1 MATSSGDSE
10 YIQNLGDSASEL
22 FSFHYPDSELHWPLP
37 EENGTRSE
45 GTVWIDDLD
54 QQLCP
59 YTRPELPPLYN
70 GIEHISAE
78 GFTPWNPRSS
88 ISYLTG
94 PSGFAAQGVYDVSS
108 FGLQEGGISN
118 SRQPWSGDQAFDVTA
133 EAFDVTAEA
142 FDATAETFD
151 VTAEAF
157 DATAEAFDV
166 TAETFDF
173 TGTAY
178 DITGDLHLLRTP
190 HDGNFDKVSTAS
202 TRYFDYP
209 EGQAS
214 HSQYQKEKS
223 E

>member
-10 YIQNLGDSASEL
+10 YIQSLGDSASEL
-22 FSFHYPDSELHWPLP
+22 FSFHYPDSELHWSLP
-37 EENGTRSE
+37 EENGTPSE

-59 YTRPELPPLYN
+59 YTRPEPPPLYN

-78 GFTPWNPRSS
+78 GFTPWNYPSS
-88 ISYLTG
+88 SSYLTG
-94 PSGFAAQGVYDVSS
+94 PSGFAAQGDYDVSS

-118 SRQPWSGDQAFDVTA
+118 SWQPWSGDQAFDVTA
-133 EAFDVTAEA
+133 EAFDVTG
-142 FDATAETFD
+142 
-151 VTAEAF
+151 
-157 DATAEAFDV
+157 EAFDV
-166 TAETFDF
+166 TGEAFDI
-173 TGTAY
+173 TGEAFDVTGEAF
-178 DITGDLHLLRTP
+178 DVTGDLHLLPTP
-190 HDGNFDKVSTAS
+190 HDGNFDKVSMAS

-209 EGQAS
+209 EDQAS

>member
-1 MATSSGDSE
+1 MATSSGGSE

-22 FSFHYPDSELHWPLP
+22 FSFHYPDSELHWSLP

-78 GFTPWNPRSS
+78 GFMPWNPPSS
-88 ISYLTG
+88 MSYLTG
-94 PSGFAAQGVYDVSS
+94 PSGFAAQGDYDVSS

-133 EAFDVTAEA
+133 EAFDATGEA
-142 FDATAETFD
+142 FDATG
-151 VTAEAF
+151 EA
-157 DATAEAFDV
+157 
-166 TAETFDF
+166 FDF

-190 HDGNFDKVSTAS
+190 HDGNHDKVSTAS

-214 HSQYQKEKS
+214 HSQNQREKS